1 MEAIKFKTLT
11 AESEIE
17 TYLNKFEGFV
27 GVRLPYDYA
36 INSKIIGVFRG
47 SEMVGGYMIVTKPA
61 YRSLMFVPDAVKNS
75 HEFFQNDQY
84 EMMEV
89 NGVWI
94 SSAVKSAFENYRIW
108 FSLLKDMFFARKQ
121 FVLLMADLRNTNVRN
136 LHSLLN
142 PELLYEGPPML
153 MAGTTSHSTIR
164 VSVTTRWQIL
174 LNLPKYYLAYRD
186 RARRSSKRAKVRAFS
201 RMAREAEVQ
210 P

>member
-17 TYLNKFEGFV
+17 TYLKKFEGFV
-27 GVRLPYDYA
+27 GVKLPYDYA
-36 INSKIIGVFRG
+36 MRSEIIGVFRG
-47 SEMVGGYMIVTKPA
+47 SEMVGGYMIVTKPQ

-75 HEFFQNDQY
+75 HPFFQNDQY

-94 SSAVKSAFENYRIW
+94 SGSVKSALENYRIW
-108 FSLLKDMFFARKQ
+108 FHLLKDMFFARKQ
-121 FVLLMADLRNTNVRN
+121 YVLLMADLRNSNVRN

-142 PELLYEGPPML
+142 PVLLYEGAPML

-174 LNLPKYYLAYRD
+174 LNLPKYYFTFRD
-186 RARRSSKRAKVRAFS
+186 RARRSNARAKVRAFS

>member
-11 AESEIE
+11 KESEIE
-17 TYLNKFEGFV
+17 TYLKKFEGFV
-27 GVRLPYDYA
+27 GVKLPYDYA
-36 INSKIIGVFRG
+36 MRSEIIGVFRG
-47 SEMVGGYMIVTKPA
+47 AEMVGGYMIVTKPG

-75 HEFFQNDQY
+75 HSFFQNDQY

-94 SSAVKSAFENYRIW
+94 SGSVKSAYENYRIW
-108 FSLLKDMFFARKQ
+108 FHLLKDMFFARKQ
-121 FVLLMADLRNTNVRN
+121 YVLLMADLRNGNVRN

-142 PELLYEGPPML
+142 PEVLYEGPPML
-153 MAGTTSHSTIR
+153 MAGTTSHSSIR

-174 LNLPKYYLAYRD
+174 FNLPKYYLAYRD
-186 RARRSSKRAKVRAFS
+186 RARRSSERAKVRAFS